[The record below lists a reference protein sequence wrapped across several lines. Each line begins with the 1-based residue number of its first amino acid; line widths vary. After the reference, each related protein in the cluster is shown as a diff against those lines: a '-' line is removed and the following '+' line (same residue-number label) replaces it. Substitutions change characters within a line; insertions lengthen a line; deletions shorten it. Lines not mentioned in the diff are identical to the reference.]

1 MKIIQLVALMGALS
15 VVANLFADDSWQSV
29 LAQMPLRSVPKELN
43 RSNCVPLILNSFQS
57 NRIVKALIFMPGA
70 TDEISFFRRVHAQL
84 TNANPSL
91 ADAIIALTNQTYIQA
106 DFRSP
111 FLILHTTEDSLD
123 VIVHEKNKSTAE
135 KLKQQTVSEK
145 ILLNDAD
152 WDEVHKAVGKYLSVG
167 LRPREGSPDSWHFYR
182 HSFVA
187 DGVSQWELLEALA
200 LAGKTTFS
208 VHWLTADFEPDR
220 REGPAPKLE
229 KFPN

>member
-1 MKIIQLVALMGALS
+1 MKAIRFAILIGALS
-15 VVANLFADDSWQSV
+15 ASANLFADDWQNA
-29 LAQMPLRSVPKELN
+29 LNKMPLASAVTELD
-43 RSNCVPLILNSFQS
+43 RSNCVPLLLNSFQS
-57 NRIVKALIFMPGA
+57 NGVVKALIFMPGA
-70 TDEISFFRRVHAQL
+70 TDEIYFFRRVHVQL
-84 TNANPSL
+84 SKTNASL
-91 ADAIIALTNQTYIQA
+91 ADAIIALTNQTYVQA
-106 DFRSP
+106 DFRPP

-123 VIVHEKNKSTAE
+123 VIADVKNKSTAD
-135 KLKQQTVSEK
+135 KLRQRTVSEK

-152 WDEVHKAVGKYLSVG
+152 WDEVHEAIGKFLNIG

-187 DGVSQWELLEALA
+187 DGVTQWELLETLA

-229 KFPN
+229 KFPAR